1 MHILAKN
8 IWKYAVSRINFRRL
22 IIAAMLKTER
32 QAYILRQIDLHNRIL
47 SSDLS
52 SEINVSEDTIRRDL
66 NELAEMDKIIKV
78 HGGALSKSFHSSFL
92 KSDVYKADSK
102 RIIASKAVSLIRNN
116 MFILTTGGTT
126 VIEMA
131 RLLPSDLNATF
142 FTGSIP
148 AAHEYAQHPNIEV
161 IFLGDKIS
169 KSSQIAVGGEAISKI
184 AGIKAD
190 LCIMGINAIDET
202 GITDNDWEV
211 IQVKKAMIQA
221 AEKTVILSISEKLN
235 THQRLTIC
243 GLNEIDTII
252 TELDPSNA
260 VFEPYKKQG
269 ITIL

>member
-1 MHILAKN
+1 MQEIFGNTQVPALILGQY
-8 IWKYAVSRINFRRL
+8 IH
-22 IIAAMLKTER
+22 AAMLKTER

-52 SEINVSEDTIRRDL
+52 NEINVSEDTIRRDL

-92 KSDVYKADSK
+92 KSDVYRADSK
-102 RIIASKAVSLIRNN
+102 RLIAQKVVPLIRNN

-126 VIEMA
+126 IIEMA
-131 RLLPSDLNATF
+131 RLLPADLQATF

-184 AGIKAD
+184 SGIKAD

-202 GITDNDWEV
+202 GVTDNDWEV

-221 AEKTVILSISEKLN
+221 AEKTVVLSIAEKVN
-235 THQRLTIC
+235 THQKLTIC
-243 GLNEIDTII
+243 SLNEIDTMI
-252 TELDPSNA
+252 TELDPTNPLFDS
-260 VFEPYKKQG
+260 YKKQG